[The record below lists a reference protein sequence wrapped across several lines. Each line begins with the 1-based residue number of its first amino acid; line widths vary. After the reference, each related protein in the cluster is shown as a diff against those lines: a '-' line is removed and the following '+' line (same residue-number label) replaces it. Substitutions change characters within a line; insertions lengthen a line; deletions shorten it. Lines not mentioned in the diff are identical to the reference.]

1 MADEGTG
8 ATLTFGTT
16 GVTLDITSIASG
28 GITRE
33 ALETTNLGTTNA
45 KTFIPGDLYDPG
57 EITVQFQTN
66 PDTQPPFTN
75 ASETVTITYPV
86 PTGSNNGA
94 TEASSA
100 FVTSVDVSTCEVDS
114 IMMGSCTI
122 KRTGAITFQDAS

>member
-16 GVTLDITSIASG
+16 GVSQDVTSISSG

-33 ALETTNLGTTNA
+33 ALETTNLDTTNA

-57 EITVQFQTN
+57 ELTVQFQTD
-66 PDTQPPFTN
+66 PDTQAPFSN
-75 ASETVTITYPV
+75 VAETITITYPV

-94 TEASSA
+94 TEASSG
-100 FVTSVDVSTCEVDS
+100 FVTAYDVSTCEVDS
-114 IMMGSCTI
+114 IMMGSCTV
-122 KRTGAITFQDAS
+122 KRTGAITFNDAS